1 MSPTK
6 TKKNVFRNLNTF
18 ESKRVVGGSHGG
30 TVDDPKL
37 KSDGSNGG

>member
-18 ESKRVVGGSHGG
+18 ESKRVVGGVMAEQLM
-30 TVDDPKL
+30 TL
-37 KSDGSNGG
+37 N